1 MTASRRSAGGTRGTA
16 FRALLVVVA
25 AGLAAAAPSPA
36 AAGIA
41 AVRGHVGIGYAKLFV
56 SGAPGGSLSA
66 EGGLDHPVGGGL
78 RVGANLGYH
87 LLGGRTVERGS
98 LVANVDYSAFTA
110 ALQVHWQPRGLG
122 PLARVS
128 AGPALVNGHAELSTS
143 GGGALFADL
152 ARGETAGGLALDA
165 TLMRR
170 ADAPVRIGLEL
181 GTRIGFFP
189 DESWTLGTARLVFHY

>member
-1 MTASRRSAGGTRGTA
+1 MRAIRGSTDTARGA
-16 FRALLVVVA
+16 VRRALLVTAV
-25 AGLAAAAPSPA
+25 AGLAALGARPA

-41 AVRGHVGIGYAKLFV
+41 AFRGHVGIGYAKLFAAE
-56 SGAPGGSLSA
+56 APGGSLSA
-66 EGGLDHPVGGGL
+66 EGGLDHPIGGGL
-78 RVGANLGYH
+78 RLGASLGYH

-122 PLARVS
+122 PLARIS

-143 GGGALFADL
+143 GGGARFADL

-170 ADAPVRIGLEL
+170 EGAPVRIGLEL